1 MTLQEAGRI
10 LVADPRREAL
20 ALQQQ
25 FPMQTEDNRTPA
37 EILRAIR
44 AANDALQNHRRLR
57 SIEVFSFDHW
67 GPPHRELDSLRGLE
81 RFGPAVRQQISD
93 ELDRLFRD
101 ILPHHRSLTE
111 ILLEFCDARYV
122 ALFAQ
127 SLPTDRPVPLHTLML
142 PHFCGSDAL
151 RPVAAMIRR
160 NVPLT
165 ELRIGPTYSTEGM
178 KLICDAVGHNPN
190 LRKLV
195 NSNDIAPCPVLYDQ
209 ALGAGSRLI
218 DLECHIDSLELL
230 RSMVE
235 RLKVNR
241 VLQRLVLAHYDYRRL
256 LHQPLCQRS
265 VLTPEAGGE
274 LEDLLD
280 RHNFTLREVTILN
293 GRHPRQPR
301 VNELLRR
308 NAGVRAANEQL
319 EARQYAVA
327 LPLLPAA
334 AGRVRRF
341 PTLLYRLLR
350 RGNVGALADQ
360 LVAAAEAE
368 AVSHAEAASVGVDAA
383 LAAQFDALRHLQDFR
398 PGALPGAAAGA
409 AGALRGALSRFDAL
423 AAADS
428 ASVPRVSGPGE
439 AAAAG
444 EASPAEAVS
453 RVEAASAALVDAIRH
468 LQDLRPGAVPSAA
481 AGAAAALFGAISRA
495 GALADPLRGRRP
507 GAVRGAAV
515 DSAAAPRVS
524 GPGQAAAAREVS
536 LGGGDGG
543 AHNHRWSAAPAAAA
557 AAAAAA
563 AVAPR
568 GAEGEA
574 DGAGRAARKRSRGE

>member
-1 MTLQEAGRI
+1 MSLEEAGRI
-10 LVADPRREAL
+10 LAADPRLVTLVPRRV
-20 ALQQQ
+20 Q
-25 FPMQTEDNRTPA
+25 PMDDEDDRTPA
-37 EILRAIR
+37 AVLQGIR

-57 SIEVFSFDHW
+57 SIDLHFFQHMGTPD
-67 GPPHRELDSLRGLE
+67 RDLDSIRGLQQ
-81 RFGPAVRQQISD
+81 FGPAVRRQIDD

-111 ILLEFCDARYV
+111 IHMYSCDDRFV
-122 ALFAQ
+122 ELFAQ
-127 SLPTDRPVPLHTLML
+127 SLPTDRPVPLHTI
-142 PHFCGSDAL
+142 AL
-151 RPVAAMIRR
+151 SRLGGLYAHRPVAAMIRR

-165 ELRIGPTYSTEGM
+165 ELRIGPTYSTEGV

-195 NSNDIAPCPVLYDQ
+195 NSHDIVVEPCPDLYDQ
-209 ALGAGSRLI
+209 ALGAGSRLV

-235 RLKVNR
+235 RLKVNQ
-241 VLQRLVLAHYDYRRL
+241 VLQRLVLPDYHRRE
-256 LHQPLCQRS
+256 CR
-265 VLTPEAGGE
+265 LTPEAGGE

-308 NAGVRAANEQL
+308 NASVRAANEQL

-327 LPLLPAA
+327 LPLLPSA
-334 AGRVRRF
+334 AGRVGRF

-368 AVSHAEAASVGVDAA
+368 AVYRFEAASVGIDAA
-383 LAAQFDALRHLQDFR
+383 VAAQFDAVRRLQFFH
-398 PGALPGAAAGA
+398 PGAVPGAAAVA
-409 AGALRGALSRFDAL
+409 AGALRGAASRFDGL

-428 ASVPRVSGPGE
+428 ASAPRVSGSGE

-444 EASPAEAVS
+444 EVSPVEAVS
-453 RVEAASAALVDAIRH
+453 RVEAAVVVEAVSRVEAALVDDIRR
-468 LQDLRPGAVPSAA
+468 LQD
-481 AGAAAALFGAISRA
+481 AAAALRS
-495 GALADPLRGRRP
+495 ALALVDAVADPGQGRRP
-507 GAVRGAAV
+507 GAVRGAAA

-536 LGGGDGG
+536 LGGG
-543 AHNHRWSAAPAAAA
+543 ARNHHGSAAPAPAPAPAAV
-557 AAAAAA
+557 AA